1 MTTRLPRLLVVTAGA
16 PHAHEEAFTQ
26 AEVTA
31 MMEAGHDVVVV
42 PFRRRLRQPNEDA
55 VASGLAVVTVAR
67 AMLGPT
73 VIASAL
79 VEMARRPAA
88 VGRICSHL
96 VRQSKGRRN
105 LAVNLLAVPKA
116 LWLARL
122 GRRLNVTHFHA
133 YWLSHTTTAAMIASE
148 LTGIPYSAT
157 GYRWDIAEDNLLA
170 QKFTTAKFL
179 RCADEVGQHELRS
192 HVGSRADSVVLIRTG
207 VTLVPWAPIAERSVD
222 TRSWC
227 CPGAFVPKKAHMV
240 LLDAVAIAA
249 NTVGTT
255 TIDLFGEGPLDAAIR
270 ARVEELGLADIVRF
284 RGYVPLA
291 ELQRHFRETRPVC
304 VLPSIRT
311 ESGEMEGIPVSLIEA
326 MANGAPVVSTPTGS
340 IADLVVDGT
349 GLLVAPGD
357 PAALAAVL
365 VRLIRE
371 QGLAEELAGA
381 ARARVES
388 EFDVRESSERVW
400 ALCFALADADAL

>member
-1 MTTRLPRLLVVTAGA
+1 
-16 PHAHEEAFTQ
+16 
-26 AEVTA
+26 
-31 MMEAGHDVVVV
+31 
-42 PFRRRLRQPNEDA
+42 
-55 VASGLAVVTVAR
+55 
-67 AMLGPT
+67 
-73 VIASAL
+73 
-79 VEMARRPAA
+79 
-88 VGRICSHL
+88 
-96 VRQSKGRRN
+96 
-105 LAVNLLAVPKA
+105 
-116 LWLARL
+116 
-122 GRRLNVTHFHA
+122 
-133 YWLSHTTTAAMIASE
+133 
-148 LTGIPYSAT
+148 
-157 GYRWDIAEDNLLA
+157 
-170 QKFTTAKFL
+170 
-179 RCADEVGQHELRS
+179 
-192 HVGSRADSVVLIRTG
+192 
-207 VTLVPWAPIAERSVD
+207 
-222 TRSWC
+222 
-227 CPGAFVPKKAHMV
+227 MV

-400 ALCFALADADAL
+400 ALCFAHADADAL